1 MGKKKTHLC
10 ASELTIYI
18 YAKRGG

>member
-1 MGKKKTHLC
+1 MSKKKTHLC